1 VAVKKGFYWLVRL
14 VVLAVSIKLALWAWG
29 FYRPADEGEQQVQV
43 LDVDKVCSVI
53 ADTGQ
58 CFCHHRETERR
69 LSVSYR
75 ECMVLAGRH

>member
-14 VVLAVSIKLALWAWG
+14 VVLAVVIKLGLWAWQ
-29 FYRPADEGEQQVQV
+29 FYQPGDKGEQQAQV

-58 CFCHHRETERR
+58 CFCHHWQTQRR
-69 LSVSYR
+69 LSVPYG
-75 ECMVLAGRH
+75 ECMALAGRR